1 MAATKLFPRLR
12 CPDAASSP
20 LLPQIGVHPI
30 DNFHHGRS
38 LRGKIVKIAGESG
51 APSRLKPEE
60 APYTK
65 EWLPCTSTISD
76 KAPVLSMT

>member
-1 MAATKLFPRLR
+1 
-12 CPDAASSP
+12 